1 MACQVILA
9 VAGAGKT
16 HYICNNLD
24 ENKRVLILT
33 FTKQNISNIHQE
45 LLNIY
50 KTIPSHIKAQTFDS
64 FVYNEFIRPYE
75 PSIAQQFEVKS
86 FSGKGVS
93 LKDPPTIKKTIKG
106 KEVANRDYKI
116 DNLRHYVDDRG
127 LYYCKTLS
135 KLVLQ
140 VKSKNKKEIP
150 HLVDRAINR
159 LALFYDS
166 IYVDEFQDFRLD
178 DFKLL
183 MRLAKRFPCT
193 VFVGDYFQHSAI
205 ASKNT
210 GFPFKGRDYNS
221 FINLL
226 KDERFNVDTNTLQKS
241 RRCPQDVCNFVKD
254 KFHIPIS
261 SSGINNGRVI
271 WADTIADQVLQDNSI
286 TKLVFSNSSKYAFPC
301 LNWSYSKGS
310 TFQDVCVILTKDFE
324 NLDDEK
330 FNLTNQKQI
339 TINKLYVALTR
350 TSRDLYLI
358 KFSTFKSISQN
369 YIF

>member
-16 HYICNNLD
+16 HHICNKLD
-24 ENKRVLILT
+24 KNKRVLILT
-33 FTKQNISNIHQE
+33 FTKQNISNIYRE
-45 LLNIY
+45 LLSIH

-93 LKDPPTIKKTIKG
+93 LKDPPIIKKTIKG
-106 KEVANRDYKI
+106 KEVVNRDYKI

-135 KLVLQ
+135 KLALQ
-140 VKSKNKKEIP
+140 IKSKNKKEIP
-150 HLVDRAINR
+150 HLIDRAIDR

-178 DFKLL
+178 DFRLL

-193 VFVGDYFQHSAI
+193 VFVGDYFQHSVI

-210 GFPFKGRDYNS
+210 GFPFKGRNYNS
-221 FINLL
+221 FVEFLEKEKIS
-226 KDERFNVDTNTLQKS
+226 VDTNSLQKS
-241 RRCPQDVCNFVKD
+241 RRCPQVVCNFVKD
-254 KFHIPIS
+254 KLHIPIA
-261 SSGINNGRVI
+261 SSGINSGRVI
-271 WADTIADQVLQDNSI
+271 WADPIADHILQDDSI
-286 TKLVFSNSSKYAFPC
+286 KKLVFNNSNKFNFTC

-310 TFQDVCVILTKDFE
+310 TFKDVCVILTKDFE
-324 NLDDEK
+324 NLDDEQ

-358 KFSTFKSISQN
+358 KFSTFKSISAK
-369 YIF
+369 YII